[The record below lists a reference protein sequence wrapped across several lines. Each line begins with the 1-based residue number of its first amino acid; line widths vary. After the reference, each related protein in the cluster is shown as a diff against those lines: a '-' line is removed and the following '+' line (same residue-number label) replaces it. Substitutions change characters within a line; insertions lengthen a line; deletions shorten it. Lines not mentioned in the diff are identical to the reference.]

1 MPCPHAQGEAH
12 LSAEAKIVVHDD
24 NWKWTPSEKYTWRE
38 HEGRGYWRDD
48 KWVPWEPA
56 GCLSGLCKAPPGGAL
71 HCPGMQTPMA

>member
-1 MPCPHAQGEAH
+1 VSVSLVFRKGGERAPDQSPHEPGHMPCRHAQGEAH

-48 KWVPWEPA
+48 KWVPW
-56 GCLSGLCKAPPGGAL
+56 
-71 HCPGMQTPMA
+71 